1 MHAVGP
7 LPVFAQRDDP
17 APRAASAPRSAEPGI
32 LLAILVAALL
42 VSGMAPKD
50 GATWILETAPIL
62 VGVPILIAT
71 RRRFPLTALVY
82 RLLFLH
88 AILLTVGAHHT
99 FSEVP
104 AGLAVR
110 DALDL
115 SRNHFDRVV
124 HFFGG
129 LGPALLA
136 REILRRKAGLRPGA
150 WLFWLVTF
158 SCLAG
163 SAFYELL
170 EWWVAAAIG
179 ADASAFLATQGDPWD
194 TQWDMFLGLSGAL
207 VGQVLFSRR
216 HEKELRELRRT
227 ASMGGSMN
235 VFAAMTGRFIGRD
248 VALPAPPARRTQA
261 QSSRFRTVRGVEPA
275 PRARHLDAPPH
286 WLALAQAP

>member
-1 MHAVGP
+1 MSRV
-7 LPVFAQRDDP
+7 
-17 APRAASAPRSAEPGI
+17 AEPAV
-32 LLAILVAALL
+32 LLAILLAAILL
-42 VSGMAPKD
+42 SGIAPKD
-50 GATWILETAPIL
+50 RATWILETAPIL
-62 VGVPILIAT
+62 LGVPILIAT

-88 AILLTVGAHHT
+88 AILLTVGAHYT
-99 FSEVP
+99 FSQVP
-104 AGLAVR
+104 AGMAVR

-124 HFFGG
+124 HFVGG
-129 LGPALLA
+129 LVPALLA
-136 REILRRKAGLRPGA
+136 REILRRKAGLRPGG
-150 WLFWLVTF
+150 WLFLLVTL

-170 EWWVAAAIG
+170 EWGTAEAIG

-207 VGQVLFSRR
+207 AGQGLFSRR
-216 HEKELRELRRT
+216 HEKELREQRRIE
-227 ASMGGSMN
+227 SMGGSMN

-248 VALPAPPARRTQA
+248 VGLRPATPMRRSQG
-261 QSSRFRTVRGVEPA
+261 SRIRTVRDEPA
-275 PRARHLDAPPH
+275 PRPRRLDAPPH